1 MQTIENTVN
10 NYLDEL
16 LPEKIAAFTAL
27 RETILKNIPEGFVE
41 CISYGM
47 IGYVVPHSIYPKGY
61 HCDTKLPLPFVG
73 IASQKNG
80 IALHHMGL
88 YFNPKIAEWFTSEYQ
103 KYSKYKLDIG
113 KACIR
118 FKKLDGIPLE
128 LIAQLMQKFSIESYI
143 AIYESNLK
151 LQKS

>member
-1 MQTIENTVN
+1 M
-10 NYLDEL
+10 
-16 LPEKIAAFTAL
+16 
-27 RETILKNIPEGFVE
+27 
-41 CISYGM
+41 
-47 IGYVVPHSIYPKGY
+47 
-61 HCDTKLPLPFVG
+61 
-73 IASQKNG
+73 
-80 IALHHMGL
+80 
-88 YFNPKIAEWFTSEYQ
+88 
-103 KYSKYKLDIG
+103 G